1 MGRLEWKEDYSVGVR
16 VLDEQHRQLLDIINQ
31 LDSARPENM
40 TEKFF
45 FATLNLLVK
54 YADVH
59 FSIEE
64 KYMRE
69 YGYPRISEH
78 EDEHRKFTEHV
89 FMLRERLAAND
100 PGLFPEIQTFL
111 RDWYISH
118 VLGTD
123 RGYVPLFAHLGIT

>member
-1 MGRLEWKEDYSVGVR
+1 MGRLEWKENYSVGVR

-31 LDSARPENM
+31 VASVRLDHL
-40 TEKFF
+40 TEKLF

-59 FSIEE
+59 FSTEE

-69 YGYPRISEH
+69 YGYPGLTEH
-78 EDEHRKFTEHV
+78 EEEHRKFTEHV
-89 FMLRERLAAND
+89 FTLREKLADTD
-100 PGLFPEIQTFL
+100 PDLYPEIQTFL

-123 RGYVPLFAHLGIT
+123 RGYVSLFANLGIT